1 MVRTLHNLSA
11 AKVASLKKPGRY
23 ADGGG
28 LYLQVTRTGSKSWLF
43 RFMREGRARE
53 MGLGPLTSLS
63 LAQARTRAAEAR
75 LALVDGLDP
84 LEQRRLSR
92 TQAAIEAAG
101 IVTFKRAAERYIE
114 AHEATWKNA
123 KHRAQWGSTL
133 RDYVYPIIGPLP
145 VAAIDVGLV
154 LQCVEPIWTSKP
166 ETAGRVRG
174 RIEAVLDW
182 AGARGYR
189 PKENPARWQ
198 GNLSMLLP
206 SRSRMGRIVH
216 HPAMPYAE
224 IPAFMP
230 TLRANGEVAA
240 RCLEFVI
247 LTAARTSEAVGAR
260 WSEFDL
266 AEKVWTVPAERMKA
280 RREHRVPLSARV
292 LAILA
297 AMPRSGDF
305 VFPGRKEKQHL
316 SNMALLMFLRRNG
329 HTEITTHGF
338 RSSFR
343 DWAAESTGFAN
354 EVAEMALA
362 HVISSGVEAAYRR
375 GDLFNKRRQLMTAWA
390 RHCETAPTTGAN
402 VTPIQRARDA
412 R

>member
-1 MVRTLHNLSA
+1 
-11 AKVASLKKPGRY
+11 
-23 ADGGG
+23 
-28 LYLQVTRTGSKSWLF
+28 
-43 RFMREGRARE
+43 
-53 MGLGPLTSLS
+53 MGLGPLTTLS
-63 LAQARTRAAEAR
+63 LAQARTRAGEAR
-75 LALVDGLDP
+75 LVLVDGLDP
-84 LEQRRLSR
+84 IEQRRLTR
-92 TQAAIEAAG
+92 AQALIDAAG
-101 IVTFKRAAERYIE
+101 VVTFKRAAERYIQ
-114 AHEATWKNA
+114 AHEATWHNA
-123 KHRAQWGSTL
+123 KHRAQWASTL
-133 RDYVYPIIGPLP
+133 RDYVYPVIGPLP
-145 VAAIDVGLV
+145 VSAIDVGLV
-154 LQCVEPIWTSKP
+154 LQCIEPIWTSKP

-216 HPAMPYAE
+216 HPAMPYAD

-230 TLRANGEVAA
+230 TLRASGEVAA
-240 RCLEFVI
+240 KCLEFVI
-247 LTAARTSEAVGAR
+247 LTAARTSEATGAR

-266 AEKVWTVPAERMKA
+266 EQKVWTVPAERMKA
-280 RREHRVPLSARV
+280 RREHRVPLSSRA
-292 LAILA
+292 LEILEK
-297 AMPRSGDF
+297 MPRTGDF
-305 VFPGRKEKQHL
+305 VFSGRREKRPL

-329 HTEITTHGF
+329 HTDITVHGF

-362 HVISSGVEAAYRR
+362 HVISNGVEAAYRR
-375 GDLFNKRRQLMTAWA
+375 GDLFAKRRQLMTAWA

-402 VTPIQRARDA
+402 VTPIQRARGA